1 MSKFLVKFECL
12 SKGDLVAASLIPT
25 SGAGPRAAALEE
37 LFGSSSG
44 GKKGSSS
51 SKKGAAD
58 SDAAAAAAAAEEE
71 AAARGLGLDGDLG
84 TGLGAYEAAY
94 GEGSGARVQALP
106 KTSHIQEAMRVAVS
120 EFFSRMPAS
129 KCQNCGCTNPSIR
142 KQGSS
147 KLFKQFSRK
156 ALLAN
161 SMRGIDVASL
171 VGAGSRVAAQQVQEM
186 IQRQQQEADE
196 AAAAGSKKKRKRGVA
211 EEQQDEDDEQVGSCG
226 VAYTVLVLCYDV
238 RSLTLT
244 LTCLP
249 ISHEP
254 VLTVCLVRVVFHI
267 VRACCGC
274 CSLVYVCCAR
284 SRQHRC

>member
-1 MSKFLVKFECL
+1 MSKFLVKFQCL

-25 SGAGPRAAALEE
+25 TGAGPRASALEE
-37 LFGSSSG
+37 LFGSSSSS
-44 GKKGSSS
+44 GKKGSSSS

-58 SDAAAAAAAAEEE
+58 SDTAAAAAAAAEEE
-71 AAARGLGLDGDLG
+71 AAAKGLGLDGDLG

-94 GEGSGARVQALP
+94 GEGSGGRVQALP
-106 KTSHIQEAMRVAVS
+106 KTSHIQEAMRVAVG

-171 VGAGSRVAAQQVQEM
+171 VGAGSRAAAQQVQEM
-186 IQRQQQEADE
+186 MQRQQQDADD
-196 AAAAGSKKKRKRGVA
+196 AAAAGSKKKRKRAGG
-211 EEQQDEDDEQVGSCG
+211 EEQQQSEDDEQVSSFFTCFVGLCG
-226 VAYTVLVLCYDV
+226 GL
-238 RSLTLT
+238 
-244 LTCLP
+244 
-249 ISHEP
+249 
-254 VLTVCLVRVVFHI
+254 
-267 VRACCGC
+267 G
-274 CSLVYVCCAR
+274 CAR
-284 SRQHRC
+284 TLVCQAVLSVLFLKRV

>member
-1 MSKFLVKFECL
+1 MSKFLVKFQCL

-25 SGAGPRAAALEE
+25 TGAGPRASALEE
-37 LFGSSSG
+37 LFGSSSSSA
-44 GKKGSSS
+44 KKGSSS

-58 SDAAAAAAAAEEE
+58 GDAAAAAAAEEE

-84 TGLGAYEAAY
+84 TGLAAYEAAY

-106 KTSHIQEAMRVAVS
+106 KTSHIQEALRVAVG

-171 VGAGSRVAAQQVQEM
+171 VGAGSRAAAQQVQEM
-186 IQRQQQEADE
+186 MQRQQQAADDD
-196 AAAAGSKKKRKRGVA
+196 AAAAGSKKKRKRGGEE
-211 EEQQDEDDEQVGSCG
+211 EEQEEEDEQV
-226 VAYTVLVLCYDV
+226 
-238 RSLTLT
+238 R
-244 LTCLP
+244 
-249 ISHEP
+249 
-254 VLTVCLVRVVFHI
+254 
-267 VRACCGC
+267 
-274 CSLVYVCCAR
+274 
-284 SRQHRC
+284 

>member
-1 MSKFLVKFECL
+1 MQMSKFLVKFQCL

-25 SGAGPRAAALEE
+25 SGAGPRASALDE
-37 LFGSSSG
+37 LFGSSN
-44 GKKGSSS
+44 SS
-51 SKKGAAD
+51 SKKGSKKPAAD

-94 GEGSGARVQALP
+94 GEGSGASVQALP
-106 KTSHIQEAMRVAVS
+106 KTSHIQEAMRVVVS
-120 EFFSRMPAS
+120 EFFSRMPSS

-171 VGAGSRVAAQQVQEM
+171 VGAGSRAAAQQVQEM
-186 IQRQQQEADE
+186 MQRQQDEADAAA
-196 AAAAGSKKKRKRGVA
+196 AAAAGSKKKRKRGG
-211 EEQQDEDDEQVGSCG
+211 EQEQQQGEDDEQVG
-226 VAYTVLVLCYDV
+226 AK
-238 RSLTLT
+238 RK
-244 LTCLP
+244 
-249 ISHEP
+249 
-254 VLTVCLVRVVFHI
+254 
-267 VRACCGC
+267 
-274 CSLVYVCCAR
+274 
-284 SRQHRC
+284 Q